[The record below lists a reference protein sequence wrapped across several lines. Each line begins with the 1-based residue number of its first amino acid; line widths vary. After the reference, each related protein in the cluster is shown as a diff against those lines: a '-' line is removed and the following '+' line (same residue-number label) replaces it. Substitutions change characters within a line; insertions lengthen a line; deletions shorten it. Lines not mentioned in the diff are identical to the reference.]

1 MRVRRVGKV
10 HCASGV
16 FQIGAKV
23 CAAARLPPTD
33 SLAGRKIAGPRAL
46 TMRADARSRGA
57 CLNRLLAEAAP
68 CFPLSAQAL
77 QLTLRYRTQ
86 GASG

>member
-46 TMRADARSRGA
+46 TMRADARSPWGPSNQA
-57 CLNRLLAEAAP
+57 VAP

-86 GASG
+86 GALE

>member
-1 MRVRRVGKV
+1 MWVRRVGKA

-23 CAAARLPPTD
+23 CGAVRLPPTD
-33 SLAGRKIAGPRAL
+33 SLAGRKIAGPEPSQCVL
-46 TMRADARSRGA
+46 MPDPRGA
-57 CLNRLLAEAAP
+57 CLNRLLAEVAP

>member
-10 HCASGV
+10 HCASGM

-46 TMRADARSRGA
+46 TMRADARSPWGLSKQAVSRG
-57 CLNRLLAEAAP
+57 CPLLSTFCPSPTANP
-68 CFPLSAQAL
+68 
-77 QLTLRYRTQ
+77 
-86 GASG
+86 